1 LIPNY
6 PDAHG
11 FLGFSYANLGMHAEA
26 AAAFKAAIRLSP
38 DDPRMHLGL
47 GKAYADMGE
56 RGSALEEYKILMKLK
71 PDMANSLF
79 DVIYK

>member
-1 LIPNY
+1 
-6 PDAHG
+6 
-11 FLGFSYANLGMHAEA
+11 
-26 AAAFKAAIRLSP
+26 
-38 DDPRMHLGL
+38 LGL

-79 DVIYK
+79 ELIYK